1 MDQGPDWLATPSS
14 WGEGGGGCS
23 TRTFEHVP
31 KAFPFLRAP
40 SCWVICRPLRPLWL
54 LLSSPPGFS
63 SSLLGPVVSFCFSN
77 EHPGLPKPPCPLI
90 SLSLP
95 CCRSGPKEISPGRSC
110 SSSPAPGV
118 SRRGEPRAGV
128 THAGPPPQRQRSS
141 GALSCPAP
149 APEEVP
155 SGVGCA
161 GSRH

>member
-1 MDQGPDWLATPSS
+1 MDQGPDWLATPSY

-23 TRTFEHVP
+23 TRTFGHVP